1 MSHIEM
7 EINHVTPR
15 KQSVIDVSWRPLIR
29 KKCVCE
35 RMFVGV
41 QNVWVCINLRTETH
55 TKDTHSVSVS
65 ITYT

>member
-1 MSHIEM
+1 MLHLENSL
-7 EINHVTPR
+7 
-15 KQSVIDVSWRPLIR
+15 VIYVSLRPLMQ

-35 RMFVGV
+35 WMFVGV

-55 TKDTHSVSVS
+55 TKDTDSVSVS